1 MKTSNNV
8 DHRFSAKEEEELNL
22 DQSLSSAEKL
32 ENS

>member
-8 DHRFSAKEEEELNL
+8 DHRFSAKEEELNL